1 MPKFQIELELSSIND
16 RILLTNFDSS
26 ENLNGGITFNESL
39 SEEENGLYRLTFSM
53 PEKLYDYPDINMSK
67 VIVIGRP
74 IWLQLYK
81 PNRSIRMVISSF
93 SPVIGSENIIYEIE
107 AQDYASY
114 TFSRNNAGLTLDTF
128 GDEEFLDWL
137 RFYSSSNPTSTVE
150 NIANHI
156 LERGWLRKRIQNEN
170 SFTFEGWSVIGDRL
184 SALTSLEVS
193 DSNTYN
199 ALIDLANS
207 LNMNIAFDYVNLRV
221 IFIDRESNALDKNYN
236 LRRGFNIQNYGLT
249 YSGEDMYSIFYI
261 QGGEDEFGRIVT
273 LRDSVPYKDNFLFN
287 FDYFAENGLVDVN
300 AITDAFQ
307 NRENPNSL
315 VSINE
320 RLKFLIEEELNR
332 LEVIRVNRTNF
343 RIYSEAINSS
353 NDPTNENNT
362 NLNKL
367 FKDRR
372 LISSIETKAT
382 TPKFTE
388 KWTRANSQYKFDL
401 FFPVKIK
408 YDNIEE
414 TFTTDGQTK
423 TISGV
428 QIQLTFIPPVGELEQ
443 DEFEYT
449 KNGLTIYVRFA
460 PNPSTFDPEKFEVIS
475 SDIQYKIDFTFES
488 IGDVFQYFDDLFRYD
503 GMNAIIR
510 ERQALQDEVNFIQ
523 ERWDERYRYQQ
534 CLLSI
539 EYDGDLLKD
548 IPIENINSTILTSD
562 PLVSSA
568 WDDSSSAC
576 ALEFSLPRFLVE
588 AKTIIEGYEEDVA
601 TFKKGIGNYNPETEE
616 FDLNELGLFNFML
629 KKFDVAGKYNP
640 ETQELD
646 NYVPLNFVP
655 IVLRLRNEKLRKQQ
669 FWYELKKNRQH
680 LFVEGYYDNDI
691 ETSPQTLKDQAEAI
705 YADHKTPNENFGITY
720 IDISDIVGI
729 DVEEIQVGD
738 FVRIK
743 DESSP
748 VAINPE
754 SKLKIASIS
763 KVLRDKGNISLTIYR
778 YNLIKRILERIIKT
792 SGN

>member
-67 VIVIGRP
+67 LISVGRP
-74 IWLQLYK
+74 VWLELYK
-81 PNRSIRMVISSF
+81 PNRYIRMVISSF

-128 GDEEFLDWL
+128 EDEEFLDWL
-137 RFYSSSNPTSTVE
+137 RFYSSSNPTPTVE

-156 LERGWLRKRIQNEN
+156 LERGWLRKRVQNGS

-184 SALTSLEVS
+184 SALTSLGLS

-199 ALIDLANS
+199 ALIDLSSS

-300 AITDAFQ
+300 AITNSFQ
-307 NRENPNSL
+307 DREDPNSL
-315 VSINE
+315 VNINE
-320 RLKFLIEEELNR
+320 RLKFLIQEELDR
-332 LEVIRVNRTNF
+332 LGVIRINRTNF
-343 RIYSEAINSS
+343 KIYSEAITGGA
-353 NDPTNENNT
+353 DPTNENNV
-362 NLNKL
+362 NLNTL
-367 FKDRR
+367 FKDKR

-408 YDNIEE
+408 YDNVEE
-414 TFTTDGQTK
+414 TFTTDEQAK

-428 QIQLTFIPPVGELEQ
+428 QIQLTFIPPTGELEP
-443 DEFEYT
+443 DEFKYT
-449 KNGLTIYVRFA
+449 RNGLTIYVRFSD
-460 PNPSTFDPEKFEVIS
+460 NPSTFDSEKFEVIS

-503 GMNAIIR
+503 GMSAITR

-523 ERWDERYRYQQ
+523 DRWDERYRYQE

-539 EYDGDLLKD
+539 EYDEEPLED
-548 IPIENINSTILTSD
+548 IPIGNIGSTVLTSD

-588 AKTIIEGYEEDVA
+588 AKTIIEGYEEDSA

-629 KKFDVAGKYNP
+629 KKFDVVL
-640 ETQELD
+640 QD
-646 NYVPLNFVP
+646 YVPITFFP

-729 DVEEIQVGD
+729 NVEEIQVGD

-778 YNLIKRILERIIKT
+778 YNLINRILERIIKT